1 MDPLS
6 EVLSVSGVRGA
17 LGNRIAAGGTWA
29 TALDDH
35 PGGAVLHAVT
45 AGSAWLTVP
54 GRQALELGAGDVVLV
69 GSGVPHTLG
78 DTPGTSGAR
87 CDRAAAARRGRTG
100 EVLTLGSAPPTTHV
114 ITLAY
119 TCDRTALTQVVQGL
133 PDLVHVAAG
142 TGTGTAATGLDDTVR
157 MLGNELR
164 DPQIASTAVLNSLI
178 DVVLVQLLR
187 AWLASSPAACRGTW
201 LAMTQDPVVGA
212 ALEQLHADPS
222 RAWTTASLATAA
234 SVSRATLARR
244 FPAVIGQTP
253 AAYLTTWRMD
263 LAAVRLR
270 RGREPV
276 EAIAAHVGYTSAP
289 AFTRAFTRA
298 HGQTPGR
305 YRTQAREAAQ
315 ASETTTGLTTP
326 APDHQPA

>member
-1 MDPLS
+1 MDPMS
-6 EVLSVSGVRGA
+6 DVLTVSGVRGA
-17 LGNRIAAGGTWA
+17 LGNRTAAGGTWA
-29 TALDDH
+29 TALEGH
-35 PGGAVLHAVT
+35 SGEAALHAVT

-54 GRQALELGAGDVVLV
+54 GRQSLELGTGDVALV

-78 DTPGTSGAR
+78 DVPRTPGAR
-87 CDRAAAARRGRTG
+87 CDRAAAVRRGRTG
-100 EVLTLGSAPPTTHV
+100 ELLTVGSAPTTTHV
-114 ITLAY
+114 VTLTY
-119 TCDRTALTQVVQGL
+119 TCDRTALTQVMQGL

-142 TGTGTAATGLDDTVR
+142 TGAVGLDDAVR
-157 MLGNELR
+157 MLGDELR

-187 AWLASSPAACRGTW
+187 AWLASRPAACRGTW
-201 LAMTQDPVVGA
+201 LAMTQDPVVGR

-222 RAWTTASLATAA
+222 RAWTTASLATAT

-270 RGREPV
+270 QGREPV
-276 EAIAAHVGYTSAP
+276 ETIASDVGYTSVP
-289 AFTRAFTRA
+289 AFTRAFTRT

-315 ASETTTGLTTP
+315 ASEMTTSLKTP
-326 APDHQPA
+326 APDRRPA

>member
-6 EVLSVSGVRGA
+6 DVLTVSGVRGA

-35 PGGAVLHAVT
+35 PAEAALHAVT
-45 AGSAWLTVP
+45 ADSAWLTVP
-54 GRQALELGAGDVVLV
+54 GRQALHLGAGDVVLV
-69 GSGVPHTLG
+69 GSGVPHVLG
-78 DTPGTSGAR
+78 DTPGTPAAR

-100 EVLTLGSAPPTTHV
+100 EVLTLGSTPPTTHV
-114 ITLAY
+114 VTLAY
-119 TCDRTALTQVVQGL
+119 TCDRTALTQVVQAL

-142 TGTGTAATGLDDTVR
+142 TGTAGLDDAVR
-157 MLGNELR
+157 MLGEELR

-187 AWLASSPAACRGTW
+187 AWLASRPAACRGTW
-201 LAMTQDPVVGA
+201 LAMTHDAVVGA

-222 RAWTTASLATAA
+222 RAWTTASLAAAA

-244 FPAVIGQTP
+244 FPAVIGQSP
-253 AAYLTTWRMD
+253 AAYLTRWRMD

-270 RGREPV
+270 RGREAV
-276 EAIAAHVGYTSAP
+276 EAIAAHVGYTSVP

-305 YRTQAREAAQ
+305 YRTQARETVQ
-315 ASETTTGLTTP
+315 SSQTIP
-326 APDHQPA
+326 A